1 MLAFVCLA
9 AVPAP
14 ADTFKSNRQRRD
26 VDQASGF
33 AYLTVMV
40 IRPIIRI
47 PDPVLK
53 TVAEPVQQVD
63 DHVRRLMDDMLE
75 TMYHAPGI
83 GLAAPQIGVLKRVI
97 VMDCA
102 KREATE
108 DEPEVPPNPIYIA
121 NPEIV
126 WASDE
131 TSEYEE
137 GCLSIPEFFENVTR
151 PAEVAVRFL
160 DRDGAKQE
168 MVCNGILATCM
179 QHEIDH
185 LNGVLFIDHIS
196 RLKRERI
203 TRKFT
208 KAKRLAEAG

>member
-1 MLAFVCLA
+1 MA
-9 AVPAP
+9 
-14 ADTFKSNRQRRD
+14 
-26 VDQASGF
+26 
-33 AYLTVMV
+33 
-40 IRPIIRI
+40 IRPIVKI

-53 TVAEPVQQVD
+53 AVADPVDQVD
-63 DHVRRLMDDMLE
+63 DDVRRLMDDMLE
-75 TMYHAPGI
+75 TMYDAPGI
-83 GLAAPQIGVLKRVI
+83 GLAAPQIGVLQRVI

-108 DEPEVPPNPIYIA
+108 DEPEVPPNPIFIA

-126 WASDE
+126 WSSDE
-131 TSEYEE
+131 TSVYEE
-137 GCLSIPEFFENVTR
+137 GCLSIPEFYENVTR
-151 PAEVAVRFL
+151 PAEVTVQFL
-160 DRDGAKQE
+160 GRDGSEQE
-168 MVCNGILATCM
+168 MNCSGILATCV

>member
-1 MLAFVCLA
+1 MPGVDPAFA
-9 AVPAP
+9 
-14 ADTFKSNRQRRD
+14 
-26 VDQASGF
+26 F
-33 AYLTVMV
+33 AYLTAMA
-40 IRPIIRI
+40 ILPIVKI

-53 TVAEPVQQVD
+53 TVADPVKQVD
-63 DHVRRLMDDMLE
+63 DEIRKLMDDMLE
-75 TMYHAPGI
+75 TMYDAPGI

-108 DEPEVPPNPIYIA
+108 DEPEVPPNPIFIA

-126 WASDE
+126 WASEE

-137 GCLSIPEFFENVTR
+137 GCLSIPEYFENVTR
-151 PAEVAVRFL
+151 PAEVKVRYL
-160 DRDGAKQE
+160 DRDGESQE
-168 MVCNGILATCM
+168 LDCSGILATCM